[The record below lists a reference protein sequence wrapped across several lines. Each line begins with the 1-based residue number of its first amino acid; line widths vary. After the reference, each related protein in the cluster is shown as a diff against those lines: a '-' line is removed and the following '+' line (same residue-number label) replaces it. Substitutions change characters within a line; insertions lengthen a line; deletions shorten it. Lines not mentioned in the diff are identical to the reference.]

1 MTHIQTAIDD
11 FFFHCRY
18 EKNLTDKTLK
28 AYQIDLSQFVAHLEG
43 ERHNQRLLDI
53 DKHVIRRFLKV
64 ISEAAR
70 PKTIKRKMATL
81 RAFFNYLEFE
91 DRIPVSPFRKLRI
104 KIVQDLKLPEVL
116 TLTEVRRLFGHI
128 YRERE
133 FSTPGTASH
142 RTLIRDIAVIEMLFA
157 TGMRV
162 SELCG
167 LTHESIDLDEGFVRI
182 WGKGRRE
189 RIVPLG
195 AAAVTDALH
204 AYRLSTATRSP
215 DKWFFTNRSG
225 DRLMEQTVRVLIRK
239 HTIAAGLEKNVTP
252 HTFRHTIATLL
263 LENGVDLRYIQYF
276 LGHSTI
282 MTTQLYTKI
291 NNRAQREIIMQ
302 SHPRNQVPHFL

>member
-1 MTHIQTAIDD
+1 MTHIETAVED

-28 AYQIDLSQFVAHLEG
+28 AYQIDLSQFQAHLASEQHS
-43 ERHNQRLLDI
+43 RQLADM
-53 DKHVIRRFLKV
+53 DKYVIRSFLRN
-64 ISEAAR
+64 ISEGSR

-91 DRIPVSPFRKLRI
+91 DRIPVSPFRKMRI

-116 TLTEVRRLFGHI
+116 TLSEVRRLFRYLYEERTYARSGTPSYHI
-128 YRERE
+128 
-133 FSTPGTASH
+133 
-142 RTLIRDIAVIEMLFA
+142 LLRDIAVVEMLFA

-167 LTHESIDLDEGFVRI
+167 LAPESVDLEEGFVRV

-189 RIVPLG
+189 RIVPLC
-195 AAAVTDALH
+195 AATITDALSD
-204 AYRLSTATRSP
+204 YRRSGRLRSAQ
-215 DKWFFTNRSG
+215 WFFTNRNG
-225 DRLMEQTVRVLIRK
+225 DRLMEQTVRMIIRK

-282 MTTQLYTKI
+282 VTTQLYTKI
-291 NNRAQREIIMQ
+291 NTRAQREVLMQ
-302 SHPRNQVPHFL
+302 NHPRNQVAGFR